1 MIAYLQYCFVRGI
14 CVEEIRFFKRD
25 PTESR
30 VSRIGFAHNLKLSS
44 ILTPLKRK
52 MKFINPALL
61 TLASTPTLIDSWS
74 VGPSYFP
81 AADLLLANRWL
92 QTNRAVARS
101 VLRGEIYSPRY
112 QLIDNDK
119 ELKISFDIPGVK
131 ADDLDVSVE
140 DGYLSVRGQ
149 RVASDDTSRITSKF
163 VQTFSLDAAIDAE
176 KLSATLSDGV
186 LVVSA
191 PKDLKRIEENVRK
204 IPIVQSQGET
214 SMKLD
219 EKPTEAQLDE
229 DEIDL
234 DKEEYD
240 SQVEESSEEAT
251 S

>member
-1 MIAYLQYCFVRGI
+1 
-14 CVEEIRFFKRD
+14 
-25 PTESR
+25 
-30 VSRIGFAHNLKLSS
+30 
-44 ILTPLKRK
+44 
-52 MKFINPALL
+52 MKFIHPAIL

-204 IPIVQSQGET
+204 IPIVQSQGES

-219 EKPTEAQLDE
+219 EKQSEAQLDE

-240 SQVEESSEEAT
+240 SQVEESSDEAT

>member
-1 MIAYLQYCFVRGI
+1 MG
-14 CVEEIRFFKRD
+14 
-25 PTESR
+25 
-30 VSRIGFAHNLKLSS
+30 
-44 ILTPLKRK
+44 
-52 MKFINPALL
+52 
-61 TLASTPTLIDSWS
+61 
-74 VGPSYFP
+74 
-81 AADLLLANRWL
+81 
-92 QTNRAVARS
+92 
-101 VLRGEIYSPRY
+101 
-112 QLIDNDK
+112 
-119 ELKISFDIPGVK
+119 
-131 ADDLDVSVE
+131 
-140 DGYLSVRGQ
+140 

-163 VQTFSLDAAIDAE
+163 VQTFSLDAE

-204 IPIVQSQGET
+204 IPVVQSQGES